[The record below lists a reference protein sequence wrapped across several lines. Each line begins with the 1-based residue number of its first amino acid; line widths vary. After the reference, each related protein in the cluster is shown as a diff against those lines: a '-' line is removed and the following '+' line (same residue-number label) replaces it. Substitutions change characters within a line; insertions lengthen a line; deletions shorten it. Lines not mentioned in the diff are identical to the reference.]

1 MLIAFVKEVITKSVF
16 NAEELKQQTRNSFDS
31 KLIRSKLPK
40 CFGEKKN
47 NQSTA
52 MGQNQMSIDA
62 QMGSLLNST
71 VQNSKG

>member
-40 CFGEKKN
+40 CFGEKKTTKVL
-47 NQSTA
+47 QWDRTKCPLMLKWA
-52 MGQNQMSIDA
+52 
-62 QMGSLLNST
+62 
-71 VQNSKG
+71 VC

>member
-1 MLIAFVKEVITKSVF
+1 MLKNLNNKLEIALIQSSSDPNFQSV
-16 NAEELKQQTRNSFDS
+16 LV
-31 KLIRSKLPK
+31 
-40 CFGEKKN
+40 KKN